1 MFVVEPFIVANYF
14 TIQKQKGEFI
24 VMQEFNW
31 LENRARVTPR
41 AIAIIDA
48 ESKRKWSYAELNQ
61 RSTAAASWL
70 VNKGIQK
77 GDRVALFSPNHIS
90 YFDMLFACAKIGA
103 IFVPINWRLAEEEI
117 QYILQDCTPKLAGV
131 HSSFLEKINQIQ
143 FLHSIYFEIESEV
156 YLEDFKPTLP
166 AVDLSIQDPL
176 AIIYTGGTTGKP
188 KGVVLSHQSIFWNA
202 LNTITSWNLTNQDV
216 TITYMPLFHTGGL
229 NALSIPLLLI
239 GGKVVLAREFRPEEA
254 VRYLMDYQCSI
265 VLLVPTMYHMMIQTE
280 LFQKQSFPP
289 NLVFLSGGAPCPP
302 EIYEAFL
309 RKGLQFKEGYGLTE
323 AGPNNFYMDLNKVQE
338 KRGSVGKP
346 MLFNEVK
353 IIRKDGTE
361 TVPDEVGE
369 LLLSGK
375 HLFKCYWNNAKA
387 TEEAKSNEWLRTGD
401 LARKDKEGFYYIAG
415 RKKDMIITGGENV
428 YPLEVE
434 QWLSDMPQISEVA
447 VVGIPDAK
455 WGEKVTAFIVL
466 HEKMSLTLEE
476 IKQYCSLKLGSYKI
490 PKEIIFLGMLPKTY
504 VGKIDK
510 NRLKEIGM
518 KKV

>member
-1 MFVVEPFIVANYF
+1 MSYIITDCLVDSRMRGVSILME
-14 TIQKQKGEFI
+14 
-24 VMQEFNW
+24 EFNW
-31 LENRARVTPR
+31 LENRARITPE
-41 AIAIIDA
+41 AEAIIDA
-48 ESKRKWSYAELNQ
+48 ESKKKWSYAQLNQ
-61 RSTAAASWL
+61 RSTAAAGWL
-70 VNKGIQK
+70 INQGIHK

-90 YFDMLFACAKIGA
+90 YFDLLFACAKIGA

-131 HSSFLEKINQIQ
+131 HSSFLEKMSEIP
-143 FLHSIYFEIESEV
+143 FLQSIYFEIDSEP
-156 YLEDFKPTLP
+156 YLEDSKLI
-166 AVDLSIQDPL
+166 LSATQCSSLDPL

-202 LNTITSWNLTNQDV
+202 INTITSWNLTNQDV

-254 VRYLMDYQCSI
+254 ARFLVDYQCSI

-280 LFQKQSFPP
+280 FFQKHSFSP
-289 NLVFLSGGAPCPP
+289 NLVFLSGGAPCPL
-302 EIYEAFL
+302 EIYEEFQ

-323 AGPNNFYMDLNKVQE
+323 AGPNNFYMDLNQVHE
-338 KRGSVGKP
+338 KCGSVGKP

-353 IIRKDGTE
+353 IIRRDGTE
-361 TVPDEVGE
+361 TDPDEVGE

-387 TEEAKSNEWLRTGD
+387 TEEAKFGIWLRTGD
-401 LARKDKEGFYYIAG
+401 LARKDKGGFYYIAG

-434 QWLSDMPQISEVA
+434 HWISAMPQISEVA

-466 HEKMSLTLEE
+466 REMTSLSLEE
-476 IKQYCSLKLGSYKI
+476 IKRYCSLKLGSYKI
-490 PKEIIFLGMLPKTY
+490 PKEIIFLETLPKTH

-510 NRLKEIGM
+510 NRLKRMGM